1 MTVSGPGLPITS
13 LQVVAKEQVGVVQM
27 SVKTQIRNK
36 TFFENLFEKLL
47 KLWLSGKSGNETA
60 QTIQKLTLSINV

>member
-1 MTVSGPGLPITS
+1 M
-13 LQVVAKEQVGVVQM
+13 AKEQVGVVQM

>member
-1 MTVSGPGLPITS
+1 MG
-13 LQVVAKEQVGVVQM
+13 VAKM

-36 TFFENLFEKLL
+36 HLIENLFKKLL

>member
-1 MTVSGPGLPITS
+1 MEKSTLPAASQHGPWISDGGRS
-13 LQVVAKEQVGVVQM
+13 HFEHCY
-27 SVKTQIRNK
+27 
-36 TFFENLFEKLL
+36 TFYYSPKVENLFEKLL